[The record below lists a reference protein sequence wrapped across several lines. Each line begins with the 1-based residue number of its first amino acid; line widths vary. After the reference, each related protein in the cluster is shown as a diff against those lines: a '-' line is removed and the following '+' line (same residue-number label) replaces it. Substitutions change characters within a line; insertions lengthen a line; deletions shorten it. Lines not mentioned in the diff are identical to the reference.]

1 MKSVLVL
8 CEGNICRSPMAQV
21 LLADALPGVDV
32 RSAGLGA
39 LVGRPADEGAQRL
52 VRELGLDLAD
62 HRAAQVTGEMCA
74 RAGLVLVME
83 ASQRQRLESYY
94 PQVSGKVF
102 RLGHFADQEIPDPY
116 RQGDAMFRLSLQL
129 IRQGVDDW
137 RTRIHKL

>member
-39 LVGRPADEGAQRL
+39 LVGRPADEAAQRL
-52 VRELGLDLAD
+52 VRELGLDLTD
-62 HRAAQVTGEMCA
+62 HRATQVTDDMCA
-74 RAGLVLVME
+74 QAELVLVME
-83 ASQRQRLESYY
+83 ASQRQRLEAYY

-102 RLGHFADQEIPDPY
+102 RLGHFVDQDIPDPY